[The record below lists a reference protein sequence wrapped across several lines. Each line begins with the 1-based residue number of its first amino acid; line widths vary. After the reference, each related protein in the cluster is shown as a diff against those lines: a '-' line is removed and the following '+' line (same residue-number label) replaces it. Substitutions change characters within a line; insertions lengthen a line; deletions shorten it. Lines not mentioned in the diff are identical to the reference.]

1 MKQYQ
6 VTRKLQVTIPKKLA
20 DKTGIRPGDSVV
32 FEETGNDAIILK
44 KVAGSHEKS
53 KEVERAIEEFGK
65 DLARIRAHVKGSES
79 AILENLSRHVSSK

>member
-32 FEETGNDAIILK
+32 FEEAGGAITLRK
-44 KVAGSHEKS
+44 AGQVGVDRHNLIA
-53 KEVERAIEEFGK
+53 AIEG
-65 DLARIRAHVKGSES
+65 LAGDMDRVGPKVKEAEGGLAEG
-79 AILENLSRHVSSK
+79 LSRHLSP

>member
-32 FEETGNDAIILK
+32 FEEASGGIVLRR
-44 KVAGSHEKS
+44 AGGA
-53 KEVERAIEEFGK
+53 EVDRRALI
-65 DLARIRAHVKGSES
+65 S
-79 AILENLSRHVSSK
+79 AIQGMAGDMEKVGLKVKEAEKGLVEGLSRHVAAQ